1 MKKIILALVLSF
13 CVTSAFA
20 KDVWEHKVE
29 KRGGL
34 NYLNPGNLSDR
45 LTQMGAQGWQLVS
58 VQHLGKQSWYFYKR
72 KK

>member
-20 KDVWEHKVE
+20 KDVWEYHSFKTGRLNYISPEHVKIE
-29 KRGGL
+29 LNKRGK
-34 NYLNPGNLSDR
+34 R
-45 LTQMGAQGWQLVS
+45 GWELVS
-58 VQHLGKQSWYFYKR
+58 VQTNDIQTWFFFKR